1 MSVQPT
7 ISSGLWWRLKAA
19 EWLRRYL
26 PAELLATLCAVLGG
40 LLAGA
45 SGPALA
51 AFGGTWGE
59 NLGYYG
65 TMLTREL
72 RARRARKGRLTPAA
86 TLRIVRNLVLE
97 FGGAELLDSL
107 LIRPA
112 AMFAAIRLS
121 GNLALGIFLGKLA
134 ADLTFYLPTILAYEL
149 RQRFVG
155 E

>member
-1 MSVQPT
+1 MSVPGT
-7 ISSGLWWRLKAA
+7 IAAGRWWQRKAA

-26 PAELLATLCAVLGG
+26 PAEVFATLCAILGG
-40 LLAGA
+40 VLAGA
-45 SGPALA
+45 GGPALA
-51 AFGGTWGE
+51 ALVGTWGE

-65 TMLTREL
+65 TMFTREL
-72 RARRARKGRLTPAA
+72 RARRARTGRLTPAA
-86 TLRIVRNLVLE
+86 VLRTIRNLVLE

-121 GNLALGIFLGKLA
+121 GNLALGIAIGKVA

-149 RQRFVG
+149 RQHFVS

>member
-1 MSVQPT
+1 MSAPGT
-7 ISSGLWWRLKAA
+7 IASGLWWRGKAA

-26 PAELLATLCAVLGG
+26 PAEVLATLCALLGG
-40 LLAGA
+40 VLAGA
-45 SGPALA
+45 GGPALA
-51 AFGGTWGE
+51 ALGGTWGE
-59 NLGYYG
+59 NVGYYG

-86 TLRIVRNLVLE
+86 VLRTIRNLVLE

-121 GNLALGIFLGKLA
+121 GNLALGIALGKFA
-134 ADLTFYLPTILAYEL
+134 ADLTFYLPAILAYEL